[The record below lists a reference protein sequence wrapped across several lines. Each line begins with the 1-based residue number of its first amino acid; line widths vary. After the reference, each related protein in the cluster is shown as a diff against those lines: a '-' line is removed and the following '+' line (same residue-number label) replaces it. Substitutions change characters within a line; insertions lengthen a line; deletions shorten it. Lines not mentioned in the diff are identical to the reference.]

1 MIKKIFISALS
12 LFLLIPAA
20 TGQEKIKEVVTS
32 DYNRNSISM
41 VALLRGDSYD
51 SQAASVVKSY
61 KPSEKFDIN
70 DLKTKTG
77 RA

>member
-41 VALLRGDSYD
+41 VALLRGD
-51 SQAASVVKSY
+51 
-61 KPSEKFDIN
+61 
-70 DLKTKTG
+70 
-77 RA
+77 